1 LLVTTQCKA
10 HIRVP
15 KQIFKVIWQN
25 GLTDREL
32 LWQKAASTLLISVP
46 SNLDLAPCLM
56 RHFLGQTSLPFSS
69 SVFAQCTGNLP
80 ANTDHSTSRI
90 ALKHTN
96 CVLETFKASNDLQRE
111 IYLRT
116 GIYSVFIRLCALCL
130 EILYCVVSL
139 KLPHAWK
146 QVLLR
151 KKAAK
156 RHVIF
161 DLTQLVLPRHL
172 VHSLID

>member
-90 ALKHTN
+90 AMKHTN

-130 EILYCVVSL
+130 EILSLRCV
-139 KLPHAWK
+139 
-146 QVLLR
+146 
-151 KKAAK
+151 AK
-156 RHVIF
+156 TSTCMETSVTAKESSQATRYF
-161 DLTQLVLPRHL
+161 RPYSTSASAPPCTQFY
-172 VHSLID
+172 